1 MPTRDENH
9 DTKVSRAIDALALN
23 QEQDVRT
30 KIIDTS
36 LYSVFL
42 ISSSDSRN
50 ESCQVLLVEHT
61 PAKEPVAFVLTLE
74 IKTSATKTEILK
86 KVAAAVETHFIEPN
100 HAVY

>member
-42 ISSSDSRN
+42 LSSSDSIN
-50 ESCQVLLVEHT
+50 ESCQVLLVEHI
-61 PAKEPVAFVLTLE
+61 PAKEPAAFVLPLE

-86 KVAAAVETHFIEPN
+86 KVAAAVETHFTEP
-100 HAVY
+100 HHVV

>member
-9 DTKVSRAIDALALN
+9 EMKLSQAIDALEPDQA
-23 QEQDVRT
+23 QDVRT

-42 ISSSDSRN
+42 LSSSDSMN
-50 ESCQVLLVEHT
+50 EACQVLLVEHV
-61 PAKEPVAFVLTLE
+61 PAKEPKAFVLPLE

-86 KVAAAVETHFIEPN
+86 KAAAAVELHFTEPH
-100 HAVY
+100 HAV